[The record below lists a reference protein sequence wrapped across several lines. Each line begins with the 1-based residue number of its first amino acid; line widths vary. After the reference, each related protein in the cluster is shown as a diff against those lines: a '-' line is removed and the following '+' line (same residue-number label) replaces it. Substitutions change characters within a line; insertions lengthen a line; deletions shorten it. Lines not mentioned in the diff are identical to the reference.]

1 MTPLVPFAAGLQV
14 ISSWLMSV
22 LTLLA
27 IVVSVVISIAFVEL
41 IFERSTLAK
50 AYTVKMSSSDEDVTP
65 ARR

>member
-1 MTPLVPFAAGLQV
+1 MTPLGPFTAGLQV

-41 IFERSTLAK
+41 VFERSTLAK
-50 AYTVKMSSSDEDVTP
+50 AYTVKTNPSDEDVSP
-65 ARR
+65 AKR